1 MCSLPGFTFSRLAC
15 DVQIFCCMKKCVKT
29 TDDSDLEIWPHQV
42 QGGKYVKLLQKFT
55 QTLREEDNATKH
67 GNQELMLSDVFIASL
82 LAFYNPT
89 IKSLRTIEDFS
100 QTRQAQKNLSIRKIC
115 KSTLS
120 DFNALVDPERL
131 QPVIEALRKS
141 LAEKERQG
149 KKATA
154 HNSGLSEL
162 LKRTVAVDGTFLPAL
177 ANVAWAIRQ
186 RGSHGEGV
194 FRARFDALLH
204 VESGLPDAI
213 VVPEPKQGEADSA
226 KNHIQWGKLYL
237 YDRGYN
243 SLELIAAH
251 YENLDGNNSDG
262 KNLKAEF
269 VIRLKQNSPGKHVGA
284 IGLTT
289 VKQRKLT
296 QQDREAGVI
305 SDRIVQLNSKSAR
318 KLGLQDL
325 QLREVVLEYEE
336 NGETKQLRLLTN
348 LLNPS
353 AEIIGQLYR
362 QRWQVE
368 LFFRWLKSY
377 GNFRHLLSQ
386 TKQGMQLN
394 LYIAII
400 GMLLMY
406 LHSGFRPSKYLFSMM
421 SQVASGGATLEEI
434 APIMRNR
441 EYQSKLARESQRRRL
456 AKKKAE
462 KIKLQNS

>member
-1 MCSLPGFTFSRLAC
+1 MHLFF
-15 DVQIFCCMKKCVKT
+15 CMKTNAKT
-29 TDDSDLEIWPHQV
+29 TDDSELKIWPHQV
-42 QGGKYVKLLQKFT
+42 QGGKYVKLLQNFIR
-55 QTLREEDNATKH
+55 TLRQEDDATKH
-67 GNQELMLSDVFIASL
+67 GNQKLLLDDVFIVEL
-82 LAFYNPT
+82 IAFYNST

-100 QTRQAQKNLSIRKIC
+100 QTKQAQEHLSIRKIC

-131 QPVIEALRKS
+131 QPIIEALRKS
-141 LAEKERQG
+141 LAEKESHG
-149 KKATA
+149 KKC
-154 HNSGLSEL
+154 NVYDSGLMEL

-177 ANVAWAIRQ
+177 SNVAWAIRQ
-186 RGSHGEGV
+186 RGPHGEGV
-194 FRARFDALLH
+194 YRARFDAMLH

-251 YENLDGNNSDG
+251 YEKVHGDNSDEM
-262 KNLKAEF
+262 NVKAEF
-269 VIRLKQNSPGKHVGA
+269 VIRSKQNSPGKPVGA

-289 VKQRKLT
+289 IQENELT
-296 QQDREAGVI
+296 PEDRQAGVI
-305 SDRIVQLNSKSAR
+305 RDRLVQLNSEFAK
-318 KLGLQDL
+318 KLGLQNL
-325 QLREVVLEYEE
+325 QLREITLEYEQ
-336 NGETKQLRLLTN
+336 NGKMKQLQLLTN
-348 LLNPS
+348 LLSPA

-362 QRWQVE
+362 HRWHVE

-400 GMLLMY
+400 GMMLMY
-406 LHSGFRPSKYLFSMM
+406 LHSGFRPSKYQLQM
-421 SQVASGGATLEEI
+421 VGAYE
-434 APIMRNR
+434 RCVNF
-441 EYQSKLARESQRRRL
+441 
-456 AKKKAE
+456 
-462 KIKLQNS
+462 